1 MEWIVLP
8 CCTKEVGN
16 NSRKQGSLKYFGICE
31 KTDNNLDFLESIQ
44 KNKLFIIGGIGFVL
58 FIFIIIPIL
67 AFFVKEI
74 ERKEGWEKETV
85 TNNPLYGLDLDY
97 DDYYAETRIEETNP
111 HYDTYY
117 NDDNTTNLTDY
128 NEVEYGQ
135 EEKGQSQYYV

>member
-85 TNNPLYGLDLDY
+85 TNNPLYGLDY
-97 DDYYAETRIEETNP
+97 DEYYAETCLEETNP
-111 HYDTYY
+111 HYDAYY
-117 NDDNTTNLTDY
+117 KDDCATKITEN
-128 NEVEYGQ
+128 NEFYGQ
-135 EEKGQSQYYV
+135 DDHDDK